1 MFEIDIIGR
10 IGTPSTWC
18 IDRSCNDLIEV
29 CGESVCVCVLSF
41 CVCIYMYVSVEHI
54 NWKLVIGS

>member
-29 CGESVCVCVLSF
+29 CGESVCVCVCAELL
-41 CVCIYMYVSVEHI
+41 CVHI
-54 NWKLVIGS
+54 HVC

>member
-29 CGESVCVCVLSF
+29 CGESVCVCV
-41 CVCIYMYVSVEHI
+41 CIYMYVSAEHI